1 MKSGKKNA
9 KPKIGGLML
18 LALVFFLVAMTFVLW
33 TFTMGIDSGKP
44 ESFLPLL
51 VALIVTA
58 LGYWFFARER
68 EKVNSG
74 LPFEDEFSKRVKLRA
89 GFYAFLAGIWF
100 NLILAWAIDDGCIS
114 LIPRHALFASML
126 AMTLVFLGAW
136 LYFNYRGISE

>member
-9 KPKIGGLML
+9 KLRTGGLML
-18 LALVFFLVAMTFVLW
+18 LALVFFLVAITFVLW
-33 TFTMGIDSGKP
+33 TFTMGVNAGNP

-51 VALIVTA
+51 IVLVVLA

-68 EKVNSG
+68 EKINSG
-74 LPFEDEFSKRVKLRA
+74 MPFEDEFSKRVKLNA

-100 NLILAWAIDDGCIS
+100 NLILAWAIDDGYIS
-114 LIPRHALFASML
+114 LIPRHALFASII